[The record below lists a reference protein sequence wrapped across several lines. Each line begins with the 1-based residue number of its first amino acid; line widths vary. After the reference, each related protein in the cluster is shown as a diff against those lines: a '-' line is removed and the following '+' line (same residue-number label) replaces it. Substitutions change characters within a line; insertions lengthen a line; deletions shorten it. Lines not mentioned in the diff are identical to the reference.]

1 MHSRIPQRGQEH
13 KNTIAHPTV
22 KHTRTRWRMESFL
35 LSVVDRRCCHY
46 CVLRSLFDSE
56 NSATMSSSDS
66 KDETKRNDND
76 SEKIVDIKD
85 AASGEEEPSHSEATD
100 DGPPCSSSTND
111 SEDEGRPQ
119 TSTIQS
125 RMMQNM
131 LGGQAT
137 SLSECIMVVIA
148 GQLLAFNSG
157 FSNGACLSGFLL
169 KSNRRQSVSAFTG
182 AYTGSALLLADGHTT
197 RFGFQACMILSFM
210 FGACLSGIIT
220 PKAVQYR
227 IEPTYG
233 PTFFIGGI
241 FLLTASILAAV
252 DHDMEADDFV
262 FYLTAIANGM
272 QNGLSSLYSGNL
284 IRSSHLTGTS
294 TDIALFTGQLLRG
307 NNTNNWKLIVLVAL
321 AASFWTGG
329 FVSFYATQEFTTK
342 TLLFNASLFLTVGI
356 MLILF
361 LMHEHSISFTQA
373 VMGTWHWKRA
383 LNKLSSIHH
392 NSETLS
398 PSLREAGQRGRLLDL
413 FKHVDADGSGAITP
427 DELLDGLRQAGYH
440 LSMRDIRI
448 MIRVADR
455 DGNGVIS
462 KEEWSA
468 LVDEILN

>member
-1 MHSRIPQRGQEH
+1 M
-13 KNTIAHPTV
+13 
-22 KHTRTRWRMESFL
+22 
-35 LSVVDRRCCHY
+35 
-46 CVLRSLFDSE
+46 SLFYSGNSPTMPPTDSG
-56 NSATMSSSDS
+56 
-66 KDETKRNDND
+66 DETKRNDVILENN
-76 SEKIVDIKD
+76 
-85 AASGEEEPSHSEATD
+85 EEPDHNQATGRSPFSSTHSEE
-100 DGPPCSSSTND
+100 N
-111 SEDEGRPQ
+111 RPQ
-119 TSTIQS
+119 NSTIES
-125 RMMQNM
+125 RMMKNM
-131 LGGQAT
+131 LGGQAA

-169 KSNRRQSVSAFTG
+169 QSGRRQSVAAFTG
-182 AYTGSALLLADGHTT
+182 AYTGSALLLADGHTAS
-197 RFGFQACMILSFM
+197 FGFQACMILSFM
-210 FGACLSGIIT
+210 FGACLSGLIT

-241 FLLTASILAAV
+241 FLLTASILAAA
-252 DHDMEADDFV
+252 DHDMASDDFV

-307 NNTNNWKLIVLVAL
+307 NNTNNWKLIVLAAL

-329 FVSFYATQEFTTK
+329 FVSFYATQEFRTR

-383 LNKLSSIHH
+383 LTRLTSIHH

-413 FKHVDADGSGAITP
+413 FRHVDAGGSGTITP
-427 DELLDGLRQAGYH
+427 DELLDGLRKAGFA
-440 LSMRDIRI
+440 LTMREIRI
-448 MIRVADR
+448 MIRFADR

-462 KEEWSA
+462 EEEWRA
-468 LVDEILN
+468 LVDEIMN